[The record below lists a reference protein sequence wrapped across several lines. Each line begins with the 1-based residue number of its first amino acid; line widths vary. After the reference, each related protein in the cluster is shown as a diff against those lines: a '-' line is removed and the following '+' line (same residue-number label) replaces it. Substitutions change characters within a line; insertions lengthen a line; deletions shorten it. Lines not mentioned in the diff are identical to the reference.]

1 MSAAG
6 KTLKD
11 RRPTIDDVAAL
22 AGVARV
28 TVSRVLNGNA
38 YVSPEVRGRVMHAV
52 ATLKYKVN
60 VQARALASGRP
71 KVVALVFATDVDTEP
86 NSFYHSGLELGALR
100 ACTEGG
106 FQLLAQAVNPM
117 SPDAAGRIL
126 ELIDQGR
133 CDGLILTPPFSD
145 DVELLKRLDEDHTP
159 VACVGAGAAT
169 RVLAAGVRIDDEAA
183 GYDLARHLLDLGHRR
198 FGFIRGP
205 EQHLSADE
213 RFAGFLRALAGAEL
227 GEEAY
232 VAARGAF
239 TFRSGVELFPKLL
252 GSPLRPT
259 AVICGNDDT
268 AVGALF
274 SAHRLNMAVP
284 GDISIVGFDDTPI
297 SEVIWPPLTTI
308 HHPLKIIGYKAA
320 NLVFRQIDA
329 SEGLAAPVHETVPH
343 TLVERESSAPPAGA
357 SRRLLSA
364 REQRR

>member
-1 MSAAG
+1 M
-6 KTLKD
+6 KD

-28 TVSRVLNGNA
+28 TVSRVLNGNS

-60 VQARALASGRP
+60 VQARALAGGRP
-71 KVVALVFATDVDTEP
+71 KVVAFVFATDVDSEP

-100 ACTEGG
+100 ACAEAG
-106 FQLLAQAVNPM
+106 FQLLTHAVNPAD
-117 SPDAAGRIL
+117 PDAAGRIL
-126 ELIDQGR
+126 ELIELGR
-133 CDGLILTPPFSD
+133 SDGLVLTPPFSD
-145 DVELLKRLDEDHTP
+145 DVELLRRLADGGTP

-169 RVLAAGVRIDDEAA
+169 RGLTVGVRIDDEAA
-183 GYDLARHLLDLGHRR
+183 GHDLARHLLGLGHRR

-205 EQHLSADE
+205 EEHLSADE
-213 RFAGFLRALAGAEL
+213 RFAGFCRALAETGL

-232 VAARGAF
+232 VDVRGAF
-239 TFRSGVELFPKLL
+239 TFRSGVELLPQLA

-259 AVICGNDDT
+259 AVICGNDDM

-284 GDISIVGFDDTPI
+284 GDLSIVGFDDTPI

-308 HHPLKIIGYKAA
+308 HHPLKTIGYKAA
-320 NLVFRQIDA
+320 NMVFRQIDNPGGA
-329 SEGLAAPVHETVPH
+329 GAPGHEIVPH
-343 TLVERESSAPPAGA
+343 TVVERDSSAPPADA
-357 SRRLLSA
+357 VREPKVRRDA
-364 REQRR
+364 RR